1 MARNGSGTYN
11 RTQDD
16 YAFGEVISETEVN
29 SELNDIAAALTQSL
43 SKDGQTTATG
53 NQPMGGFRHTGVGAA
68 SARDQYLQVGQAQDG
83 TPAWCGT
90 AGGTADA
97 RTLTPTPAITA
108 YAAGQ
113 RWVFKNGAAANTTAT
128 PTVTISGLGTSRTVK
143 RSDGTALAP
152 GDMGA
157 NALLE
162 MVDDGTNLLLM
173 TQTYESEGADVASAT
188 TTNIWADA
196 GRTLHI
202 TGNTTITSFGT
213 APHVGAWKKV
223 IFDGTLTLTHGA
235 NLNLPGSAN
244 ITTAAGDMAFV
255 YADTTTQFDVL
266 YSRASGK
273 ATIPS
278 GMVLL
283 QTAVASNSAT
293 IDLESFS
300 STYDNYVII
309 ANGVRPGTDGAKLYC
324 RVKKSGTYAGSG
336 YYWHR
341 MAPTAASATYAG
353 AAAATG
359 LQIEISGALDSV
371 SSLSSLDFSMD
382 VPNVNATGLLQPL
395 QWRGGH
401 FDASASTHTL
411 AIGSG
416 AYDSAGTALQGV
428 RFLMETGNI
437 AVGKFY
443 LYGIVK

>member
-68 SARDQYLQVGQAQDG
+68 SARDQYLQAGQAQDG
-83 TPAWCGT
+83 APAWCGT

-157 NALLE
+157 GALLE

-173 TQTYESEGADVASAT
+173 TQTYEEG
-188 TTNIWADA
+188 W
-196 GRTLHI
+196 
-202 TGNTTITSFGT
+202 
-213 APHVGAWKKV
+213 
-223 IFDGTLTLTHGA
+223 
-235 NLNLPGSAN
+235 
-244 ITTAAGDMAFV
+244 
-255 YADTTTQFDVL
+255 
-266 YSRASGK
+266 
-273 ATIPS
+273 
-278 GMVLL
+278 VLL
-283 QTAVASNSAT
+283 QETTVGGAVPVVDMET
-293 IDLESFS
+293 GFG
-300 STYDNYVII
+300 STYDDYVII
-309 ANGVRPGTDGAKLYC
+309 AEGVRPATDGATFGCQLKIGGAYQ
-324 RVKKSGTYAGSG
+324 GGSG
-336 YYWHR
+336 YYGHVSLQTSSAATYNGAA
-341 MAPTAASATYAG
+341 MANAGIIQLTAGVDNANSASSASLTMDIYSANQSVTAKNVIWRGSSMDLSANVTSIAAGSASYNVSTAA
-353 AAAATG
+353 
-359 LQIEISGALDSV
+359 
-371 SSLSSLDFSMD
+371 LS
-382 VPNVNATGLLQPL
+382 
-395 QWRGGH
+395 
-401 FDASASTHTL
+401 
-411 AIGSG
+411 
-416 AYDSAGTALQGV
+416 GV
-428 RFLMETGNI
+428 RFSMSTGNI
-437 AVGKFY
+437 NAGTFR

>member
-68 SARDQYLQVGQAQDG
+68 SARDQYLQAGQAQDG

-113 RWVFKNGAAANTTAT
+113 RWVFKNGAASNTTAT

-173 TQTYESEGADVASAT
+173 TQTYESEGADVASAS

-202 TGNTTITSFGT
+202 TGSTPITSFGT

-223 IFDGTLTLTHGA
+223 IFDGALTLTHGA
-235 NLNLPGSAN
+235 NLNLPGAAN

-266 YSRASGK
+266 YFRKDGKPVSREGWA
-273 ATIPS
+273 
-278 GMVLL
+278 LL
-283 QTAVASNSAT
+283 QTITASNSAT
-293 IDLESFS
+293 VDLEAGID

-309 ANGVRPGTDGAKLYC
+309 AKGVRPATDGARLYC
-324 RVKKSGTYAGSG
+324 RLKLSSAYQTSN
-336 YYWHR
+336 YYGHLT
-341 MAPTAASATYAG
+341 AVAASAATYAG
-353 AAAATG
+353 EAMSAAG
-359 LQIEISGALDSV
+359 EILISKALDSV
-371 SSLSSLDFSMD
+371 TGASNLGFTMEIGFFGGTYPTVTWRGTSIDATAGVYES
-382 VPNVNATGLLQPL
+382 ATG
-395 QWRGGH
+395 
-401 FDASASTHTL
+401 FATNTINT
-411 AIGSG
+411 AI
-416 AYDSAGTALQGV
+416 QGV
-428 RFLMETGNI
+428 RFLMNSGNI
-437 AVGKFY
+437 SVGTFL
-443 LYGIVK
+443 LYGIPK